1 MAHPIE
7 SAAWH
12 RLIGGL
18 IEALDK
24 PNFWNILL
32 RYLSDVVP
40 FDNWV
45 VLLFARDR
53 KPQVFAESPT
63 PDGSDDELFQ
73 DYLNGFY
80 LLDPFYIACM
90 DDPRAGLMRLDDV
103 APDRFEA
110 EDYYQRYF
118 KLNIVA
124 DEVQFNLPLNA
135 GPGDR
140 DEGQVLILS
149 LGSKHRY
156 TLDEISVLH
165 AIGPWVLAL
174 MRQRA
179 ALHEVG
185 EEGLPVLMSGPPVD
199 AGAGPLPTAAAV
211 GTAPAGSAY
220 ASPSPGQSGSGDLLD
235 SGTATL
241 ARSGSS
247 NLTNRELEIVHLLL
261 SGFSSKGIAQ
271 KLKISP
277 ETVKGHRKHI
287 YTKLGVKSHAELFA
301 IYLQARSTQPN

>member
-45 VLLFARDR
+45 VLLFARER
-53 KPQVFAESPT
+53 KPQVLAESPT

-90 DDPRAGLMRLDDV
+90 DDPRAGLVRLDDV

-135 GPGDR
+135 GNSGARD

-149 LGSKHRY
+149 LGSRHRY
-156 TLDEISVLH
+156 TLDEISVLQ
-165 AIGPWVLAL
+165 AISPWVLAL

-179 ALHEVG
+179 TLHEMG
-185 EEGLPVLMSGPPVD
+185 EEGLPVLMG
-199 AGAGPLPTAAAV
+199 GG
-211 GTAPAGSAY
+211 AGSAASMPGADSPATSGGTSY
-220 ASPSPGQSGSGDLLD
+220 AMPAPDAGFVIDEN
-235 SGTATL
+235 TATL

-301 IYLQARSTQPN
+301 IYLQAKNGAR

>member
-1 MAHPIE
+1 MAHPAD

-32 RYLSDVVP
+32 RYLGDVVP

-53 KPQVFAESPT
+53 KPLVFAESPSA
-63 PDGSDDELFQ
+63 DGGDDELFQ

-90 DDPRAGLMRLDDV
+90 DDPRAGLLRLDDV

-118 KLNIVA
+118 KLNIVM
-124 DEVQFNLPLNA
+124 DEVQFNLPL
-135 GPGDR
+135 GE
-140 DEGQVLILS
+140 EGVLILS
-149 LGSKHRY
+149 LGSQRRY
-156 TLDEISVLH
+156 SIEDMSVLS
-165 AIGPWVLAL
+165 AITPWVLAL
-174 MRQRA
+174 MRQRTIA
-179 ALHEVG
+179 HELG
-185 EEGLPVLMSGPPVD
+185 EEAASGEAVAELVD
-199 AGAGPLPTAAAV
+199 
-211 GTAPAGSAY
+211 S
-220 ASPSPGQSGSGDLLD
+220 S
-235 SGTATL
+235 ATL
-241 ARSGSS
+241 ARGSS

-301 IYLQARSTQPN
+301 IYLQAKNEAR

>member
-12 RLIGGL
+12 RLFGGL
-18 IEALDK
+18 VEALDK

-32 RYLSDVVP
+32 RYLSDAVP
-40 FDNWV
+40 YDNWV
-45 VLLFARDR
+45 VLLFSREH
-53 KPQVFAESPT
+53 KPLVLAESPS
-63 PDGSDDELFQ
+63 PDGGDDELFQ

-90 DDPRAGLMRLDDV
+90 DDPRAGLLRLDDV

-118 KLNIVA
+118 KLNIVM
-124 DEVQFNLPLNA
+124 DEVQFNLPL
-135 GPGDR
+135 G
-140 DEGQVLILS
+140 EGGVLILS
-149 LGSKHRY
+149 LGSRRRFGIEDMS
-156 TLDEISVLH
+156 LLS
-165 AIGPWVLAL
+165 AITPWILAL

-179 ALHEVG
+179 SAYELN
-185 EEGLPVLMSGPPVD
+185 D
-199 AGAGPLPTAAAV
+199 
-211 GTAPAGSAY
+211 TAPSAEPV
-220 ASPSPGQSGSGDLLD
+220 AEGID
-235 SGTATL
+235 SSATL
-241 ARSGSS
+241 TRGSS

-301 IYLQARSTQPN
+301 IYLQAKNEAR

>member
-12 RLIGGL
+12 RTLGSL

-32 RYLSDVVP
+32 RYLGDVLP

-53 KPQVFAESPT
+53 KPRVFAESPT

-90 DDPRAGLMRLDDV
+90 DDPRTGLMRLDDV
-103 APDRFEA
+103 APDRFEV

-124 DEVQFNLPLNA
+124 DEVQFNLPLNTE
-135 GPGDR
+135 PSEE
-140 DEGQVLILS
+140 EGQVLILS

-156 TLDEISVLH
+156 SLDEISVLH
-165 AIGPWVLAL
+165 SISPWVMAL
-174 MRQRA
+174 MRQRF
-179 ALHEVG
+179 ALHEIG
-185 EEGLPVLMSGPPVD
+185 EEGHPLAADMAASGPQH
-199 AGAGPLPTAAAV
+199 AAV
-211 GTAPAGSAY
+211 TAVSAGTGAPFAPALASSTSDATDNSA
-220 ASPSPGQSGSGDLLD
+220 
-235 SGTATL
+235 TTL
-241 ARSGSS
+241 ARSSPVH
-247 NLTNRELEIVHLLL
+247 LTNRELEIVHLLL

-301 IYLQARSTQPN
+301 IYLQLKNSAM

>member
-1 MAHPIE
+1 MAYPIE
-7 SAAWH
+7 SMAWH
-12 RLIGGL
+12 RVLGSL

-32 RYLSDVVP
+32 RYLGDVVP

-45 VLLFARDR
+45 VLLFAPNR
-53 KPQVFAESPT
+53 KPRVFAESPT

-73 DYLNGFY
+73 DYLNGFF
-80 LLDPFYIACM
+80 LLDPFYISCM
-90 DDPRAGLMRLDDV
+90 DDPRTGLMRLDDV
-103 APDRFEA
+103 APDRFEV

-124 DEVQFNLPLNA
+124 DEVQFNLPLKMNPEEEA
-135 GPGDR
+135 
-140 DEGQVLILS
+140 EGQVLILS

-156 TLDEISVLH
+156 EIDEIALLH
-165 AIGPWVLAL
+165 AISPWVLSL
-174 MRQRA
+174 MRQRI
-179 ALHEVG
+179 ALHEPG
-185 EEGLPVLMSGPPVD
+185 EEGHVLNVAAPSPVAGVLGSPPVSPVQP
-199 AGAGPLPTAAAV
+199 GADGEVVDNSAAE
-211 GTAPAGSAY
+211 
-220 ASPSPGQSGSGDLLD
+220 
-235 SGTATL
+235 L
-241 ARSGSS
+241 ARGSS
-247 NLTNRELEIVHLLL
+247 VHLTNRELEIVHLLL

-301 IYLQARSTQPN
+301 IYLQQKNSSM

>member
-1 MAHPIE
+1 MAHPAD

-53 KPQVFAESPT
+53 KPLVFAESPSA
-63 PDGSDDELFQ
+63 DGGDDELFQ

-90 DDPRAGLMRLDDV
+90 DDPRAGLLRLDDV

-118 KLNIVA
+118 KLNIVM
-124 DEVQFNLPLNA
+124 DEVQFNLPL
-135 GPGDR
+135 GE
-140 DEGQVLILS
+140 EGVLILS
-149 LGSKHRY
+149 LGSRRRY
-156 TLDEISVLH
+156 SIEDMSVLS
-165 AIGPWVLAL
+165 AITPWVLAL
-174 MRQRA
+174 MRQRTIAHELREEA
-179 ALHEVG
+179 AGG
-185 EEGLPVLMSGPPVD
+185 EAVAELVD
-199 AGAGPLPTAAAV
+199 
-211 GTAPAGSAY
+211 S
-220 ASPSPGQSGSGDLLD
+220 S
-235 SGTATL
+235 ATL
-241 ARSGSS
+241 ARGSS

-301 IYLQARSTQPN
+301 IYLQAKNEAR

>member
-12 RLIGGL
+12 RLVGGL

-45 VLLFARDR
+45 VLLFSREH
-53 KPQVFAESPT
+53 KPLVFAESPS
-63 PDGSDDELFQ
+63 PDGGDDELFQ

-90 DDPRAGLMRLDDV
+90 DDPRAGLLRLDDV

-124 DEVQFNLPLNA
+124 DEVQFNLPLCGN
-135 GPGDR
+135 GSS
-140 DEGQVLILS
+140 EGVLILS
-149 LGSKHRY
+149 LGSKRRY
-156 TLDEISVLH
+156 TIDDISVLS
-165 AIGPWVLAL
+165 AITPWMLAL
-174 MRQRA
+174 MRQRTA
-179 ALHEVG
+179 MHELG
-185 EEGLPVLMSGPPVD
+185 EE
-199 AGAGPLPTAAAV
+199 AAAGEGMAELIDSSV
-211 GTAPAGSAY
+211 AIARGGSGGAGSA
-220 ASPSPGQSGSGDLLD
+220 GGS
-235 SGTATL
+235 
-241 ARSGSS
+241 SS

-301 IYLQARSTQPN
+301 IYLQAKNEAR

>member
-1 MAHPIE
+1 MAHPAD

-24 PNFWNILL
+24 PNFWNILP
-32 RYLSDVVP
+32 RYLGDVVP

-45 VLLFARDR
+45 ALLFSRKR
-53 KPQVFAESPT
+53 KPLVFAESPCA
-63 PDGSDDELFQ
+63 DGGDDELFQ

-90 DDPRAGLMRLDDV
+90 DDPRAGLLRLDDV
-103 APDRFEA
+103 APDRFES

-118 KLNIVA
+118 KLNVVM
-124 DEVQFNLPLNA
+124 DEVQFNLPM
-135 GPGDR
+135 GE
-140 DEGQVLILS
+140 EGVLSFS
-149 LGSKHRY
+149 LGSRRRY
-156 TLDEISVLH
+156 GIEDMAVLS
-165 AIGPWVLAL
+165 AITPWMLAL
-174 MRQRA
+174 MRQRTTFHELDEELGA
-179 ALHEVG
+179 AE
-185 EEGLPVLMSGPPVD
+185 PVAKLAD
-199 AGAGPLPTAAAV
+199 
-211 GTAPAGSAY
+211 SA
-220 ASPSPGQSGSGDLLD
+220 
-235 SGTATL
+235 ATL
-241 ARSGSS
+241 ARGSS

-261 SGFSSKGIAQ
+261 SGFSSKSIAQ

-301 IYLQARSTQPN
+301 IYLQAKNGAG

>member
-1 MAHPIE
+1 MAHLIE

-32 RYLSDVVP
+32 RYLGDVVR

-45 VLLFARDR
+45 VLQFSREH
-53 KPQVFAESPT
+53 KPVVLAESPN
-63 PDGSDDELFQ
+63 PDGGDDELFQ

-90 DDPRAGLMRLDDV
+90 DEGRAGLQRLDDV

-118 KLNIVA
+118 KLNIVM
-124 DEVQFNLPLNA
+124 DEVQFNLPQSD
-135 GPGDR
+135 GTM
-140 DEGQVLILS
+140 LILS
-149 LGSKHRY
+149 LGSQHRFGI
-156 TLDEISVLH
+156 DEMSLLS
-165 AIGPWVLAL
+165 AIAPWVLAL
-174 MRQRA
+174 MRQRTTNHELRDVLPQSVENLSDA
-179 ALHEVG
+179 ADT
-185 EEGLPVLMSGPPVD
+185 S
-199 AGAGPLPTAAAV
+199 
-211 GTAPAGSAY
+211 SA
-220 ASPSPGQSGSGDLLD
+220 
-235 SGTATL
+235 L
-241 ARSGSS
+241 ARGSS
-247 NLTNRELEIVHLLL
+247 NLTNREMEIVHLLL

-301 IYLQARSTQPN
+301 IYLQAKNEAR

>member
-18 IEALDK
+18 IDALDK
-24 PNFWNILL
+24 PNYWNVLL
-32 RYLSDVVP
+32 RYLGDVVP

-45 VLLFARDR
+45 VLLFSRER
-53 KPQVFAESPT
+53 KPLVLAESPT

-90 DDPRAGLMRLDDV
+90 DEEEPRAGLMRLDDV

-124 DEVQFNLPLNA
+124 DEVQFNLPL
-135 GPGDR
+135 GPASG
-140 DEGQVLILS
+140 GGVLILS
-149 LGSKHRY
+149 LGSKRRY
-156 TLDEISVLH
+156 SIDDISVLP
-165 AIGPWVLAL
+165 AISPWVLAL

-179 ALHEVG
+179 ALHEMLG
-185 EEGLPVLMSGPPVD
+185 EDGLTGAMTGSAAAAAARGAGGPGMHASAVAAPGP
-199 AGAGPLPTAAAV
+199 AGAATTELMDP
-211 GTAPAGSAY
+211 SA
-220 ASPSPGQSGSGDLLD
+220 
-235 SGTATL
+235 ATL
-241 ARSGSS
+241 ACSGSS

-301 IYLQARSTQPN
+301 IYLQAKNSGAR